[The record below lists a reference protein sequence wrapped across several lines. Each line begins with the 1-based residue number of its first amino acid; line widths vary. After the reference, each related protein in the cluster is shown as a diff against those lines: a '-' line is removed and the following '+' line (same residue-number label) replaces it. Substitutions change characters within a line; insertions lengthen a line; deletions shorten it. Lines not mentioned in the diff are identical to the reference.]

1 MCSSSLIPPSIP
13 QVHQLA
19 YKVESTGE
27 RPLLSSTFV
36 SVDLDGGI
44 IDLNLYQQIKKQN
57 KLCMF
62 VAIYSTVVQKLM
74 EFISPLRVV
83 SGNDFSKATEK
94 HLQHK
99 GRQFPK
105 RERLF

>member
-1 MCSSSLIPPSIP
+1 MCAPAPLFPPPSP

-19 YKVESTGE
+19 YKVESSGK
-27 RPLLSSTFV
+27 RPLLSSTIV

-44 IDLNLYQQIKKQN
+44 IDLNLYQQIKKN

-83 SGNDFSKATEK
+83 SGNDFQS
-94 HLQHK
+94 H
-99 GRQFPK
+99 
-105 RERLF
+105 